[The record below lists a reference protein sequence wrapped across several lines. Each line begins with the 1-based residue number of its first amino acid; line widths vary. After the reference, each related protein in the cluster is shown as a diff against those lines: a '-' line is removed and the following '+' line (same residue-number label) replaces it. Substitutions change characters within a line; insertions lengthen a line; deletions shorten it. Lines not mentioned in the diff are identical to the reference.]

1 MTFFEAFENVKKSMK
16 TAKAD
21 KIDGHLAIQVNLNDP
36 DASGIC
42 YIEVKD
48 HTRYVEPYDYYDRD
62 AIIHISSN
70 NLVKIM
76 TGKLGFEKALE
87 DKLLVIEG
95 NLERAAELKKLI
107 KKPATRKTAVKKT
120 ATEPEKKPAAKKAPA
135 KKSEVSAEEKAAP
148 AKKTTTTKK
157 APAKKTATKK

>member
-21 KIDGHLAIQVNLNDP
+21 KIDGHIAIQVNLNDP

-48 HTRYVEPYDYYDRD
+48 HTLYVEPYDYYDRD
-62 AIIHISSN
+62 AIIHISSD

-76 TGKLGFEKALE
+76 SGKLSFEKAIE
-87 DKLLVIEG
+87 DKILVIEG
-95 NLERAAELKKLI
+95 DSLRAAELKKLV
-107 KKPATRKTAVKKT
+107 KKSATRKTAAKKDDTAAEKKTAAKKT
-120 ATEPEKKPAAKKAPA
+120 AT
-135 KKSEVSAEEKAAP
+135 
-148 AKKTTTTKK
+148 KKTTTTKK
-157 APAKKTATKK
+157 TTEKK

>member
-48 HTRYVEPYDYYDRD
+48 NSLFIEPYDYYDRD
-62 AIIHISSN
+62 AIIHISST
-70 NLVKIM
+70 NLAKIM
-76 TGKLGFEKALE
+76 TGKLDFDKAIE

-95 NLERAAELKKLI
+95 DFERAAEIKKL
-107 KKPATRKTAVKKT
+107 V
-120 ATEPEKKPAAKKAPA
+120 KKPAARKSTTKKPA
-135 KKSEVSAEEKAAP
+135 EKKEVTAKEEKAAQP
-148 AKKTTTTKK
+148 KKATAKKPVATEKKATAKKTTTKK
-157 APAKKTATKK
+157 

>member
-1 MTFFEAFENVKKSMK
+1 MTFFEAFENIKKAMK

-48 HTRYVEPYDYYDRD
+48 NTLYVEPYDYYDRD
-62 AIIHISSN
+62 AIIHISSE

-76 TGKLGFEKALE
+76 SGKLDIDKALE

-95 NLERAAELKKLI
+95 NVERAAELKKLI
-107 KKPATRKTAVKKT
+107 KKPTTRKA
-120 ATEPEKKPAAKKAPA
+120 
-135 KKSEVSAEEKAAP
+135 
-148 AKKTTTTKK
+148 TTKK
-157 APAKKTATKK
+157 ADTAEKKPVAKKTPAKKTATTKKTAEKK

>member
-1 MTFFEAFENVKKSMK
+1 MTFFEAFENIKKAMK

-48 HTRYVEPYDYYDRD
+48 NTLYVEPYDYYDRD
-62 AIIHISSN
+62 AIIHISSE

-76 TGKLGFEKALE
+76 SGKLDIDKALK

-95 NLERAAELKKLI
+95 NVERAAELKKLI
-107 KKPATRKTAVKKT
+107 KKPTTRKSTTKKT
-120 ATEPEKKPAAKKAPA
+120 DTAEKKP
-135 KKSEVSAEEKAAP
+135 V
-148 AKKTTTTKK
+148 TKK
-157 APAKKTATKK
+157 APAKKTATTKKTAEKK